1 MSGPSQNV
9 AFMRTV
15 ISLHVCLSH
24 IDAFKVEAAN
34 AILARLGNDV
44 YESVKHDL
52 QAHYKIELAKHTSF
66 SLQELSLALQEMV
79 GNDSAR
85 LIMRTIEREIDR
97 LAEDQM
103 R

>member
-1 MSGPSQNV
+1 L
-9 AFMRTV
+9 F
-15 ISLHVCLSH
+15 ISH

-34 AILARLGNDV
+34 AILARLGKDV

-52 QAHYKIELAKHTSF
+52 QARYKIELTKHTSF
-66 SLQELSLALQEMV
+66 SLHGLSLALQDLV
-79 GNDSAR
+79 GNDSAS
-85 LIMRTIEREIDR
+85 LIMRTIEAEIDR